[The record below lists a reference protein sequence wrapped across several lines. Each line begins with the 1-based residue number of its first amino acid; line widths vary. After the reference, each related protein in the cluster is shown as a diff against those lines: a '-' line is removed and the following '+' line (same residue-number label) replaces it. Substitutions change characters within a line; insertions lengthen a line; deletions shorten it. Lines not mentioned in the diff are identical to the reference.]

1 MVTKPTVAALPATR
15 SRVPQLSRLLWLGA
29 LLLGLLYTH
38 GVDSGSAAAHLSSGV
53 VATVPTSAT
62 GLLAA
67 DECHDGS
74 HESPH
79 TIEACAAGQPTGGFN
94 VSAPAVSPLGV
105 TLPNHQAAGPP
116 AGSAMAVQPGGP
128 SGAPA
133 ILRV

>member
-38 GVDSGSAAAHLSSGV
+38 GVDSGSAAAHRSSGV

-62 GLLAA
+62 GWSTA

-79 TIEACAAGQPTGGFN
+79 TVEACAAGQPTSGFD
-94 VSAPAVSPLGV
+94 VSAPAVSPLGA
-105 TLPNHQAAGPP
+105 TLPNHQATSSL
-116 AGSAMAVQPGGP
+116 AGSTVAVQPGGP